1 MIEKLLTIENIDV
14 YFVIGII
21 LFFSLLESISGFL
34 KNSKR
39 AKGDWIQEIMS
50 FVVLGNLIKPI
61 IVFVIFITGTHLF
74 PQYNNS
80 LGSYPFIVLF
90 AFTYLQTIFFNIGI
104 TGPHMK
110 LRFYGNYIDLIIK
123 QKKWGISFHTE
134 TLYYIIY

>member
-21 LFFSLLESISGFL
+21 LFFSLLESISGVL

-61 IVFVIFITGTHLF
+61 IVFVIFITNLLIRDNL
-74 PQYNNS
+74 Y
-80 LGSYPFIVLF
+80 
-90 AFTYLQTIFFNIGI
+90 FT
-104 TGPHMK
+104 
-110 LRFYGNYIDLIIK
+110 
-123 QKKWGISFHTE
+123 
-134 TLYYIIY
+134 